1 MHRTSE
7 LILIVLV
14 SQSFLTKIFFK
25 RQQPITLCGKMNK
38 KLFILF
44 ALAFV
49 LVFVSFPQIQ
59 KVQAQTTI
67 YIRSDGTVEGTDANS
82 DGIIDVP
89 LELSG
94 ENIDNYPLLE
104 QVEIQTIPE
113 FSLLTV
119 LSLIPL
125 VSLVVLVFR
134 RTYIKHQ

>member
-1 MHRTSE
+1 
-7 LILIVLV
+7 
-14 SQSFLTKIFFK
+14 
-25 RQQPITLCGKMNK
+25 MNK

-125 VSLVVLVFR
+125 VSLVFLVFR